1 MIKTD
6 LRTYSSLNTKFID
19 KVILKKRREMFLVIK
34 KTINDK
40 KIKSLLDVGTTQ
52 ESYRSSSNYLV
63 KCFRKI
69 PLKYSISDQKIFK
82 NKLFK
87 KCIQRSI
94 VKNLNKSCF
103 SLKSDLLISSA
114 TIEHLGNIKNIKK
127 GILNMI
133 KLTKKYFVITTPNR
147 FYPLDFHT
155 KLPLIHFLPKKIH
168 RFILRYLGHNF
179 LSKEEN
185 LNLLSKNDLISLFYK
200 IPNINYDIK
209 TIKLFGIVSN
219 FIVIGKKLDSNNKV
233 GCGAWI

>member
-1 MIKTD
+1 MIRTD
-6 LRTYSSLNTKFID
+6 SRTYSSLNTKYID
-19 KVILKKRREMFLVIK
+19 KVILKKRREMFEVIK
-34 KTINDK
+34 KTIHGT

-52 ESYRSSSNYLV
+52 ESDRLSSNFLV
-63 KCFRKI
+63 KCFNKVPI
-69 PLKYSISDQKIFK
+69 KYSISDQKIIK
-82 NKLFK
+82 SKLFK

-94 VKNLNKSCF
+94 VRNLNKSCI

-114 TIEHLGNIKNIKK
+114 TIEHLGNKKNIKK

-185 LNLLSKNDLISLFYK
+185 LNLLSRNDLITFFCK

-209 TIKLFGIVSN
+209 TIKLFGLVSN
-219 FIVIGKKLDSNNKV
+219 FIVIGKKLNS
-233 GCGAWI
+233 